1 MRNFEE
7 EGGVESGLQSRRL
20 QAYKV
25 LSLSTLNTSMVKKV
39 ARCLKKN
46 ARKNRV
52 MKTCLLMLCI
62 FEVNFWLRFSLSMMM
77 SILEN

>member
-1 MRNFEE
+1 M
-7 EGGVESGLQSRRL
+7 
-20 QAYKV
+20 

-52 MKTCLLMLCI
+52 MKTCATEALLCI